1 LFLLLLE
8 IEKAATSKIES
19 DGLFLSRNEI
29 PRKRKKRPVENTE
42 RLAIR
47 FILFCSN

>member
-1 LFLLLLE
+1 MTSPHFLIVLWLLE

-29 PRKRKKRPVENTE
+29 PRKRKKRPVE
-42 RLAIR
+42 
-47 FILFCSN
+47 ILRA